1 MTREEK
7 ARSLGQMCFP
17 DASSMCA
24 SPNHEA
30 QCVARACIK
39 MAEFE
44 HKLLVEKACDWLM
57 TTSNFYQ
64 GGSNAL
70 PEVICMFD
78 TINEMVDSFRKEM
91 TDNFQKVTE
100 E

>member
-7 ARSLGQMCFP
+7 ANSLGQMYFP
-17 DASSMCA
+17 DDQNIWAR
-24 SPNHEA
+24 PNYEA
-30 QCVARACIK
+30 KFVSDACIQ
-39 MAEFE
+39 MAEWE
-44 HKLLVEKACDWLM
+44 HKRLVEKACDWLRA
-57 TTSNFYQ
+57 TSNFYQ

-91 TDNFQKVTE
+91 ADNFQKVM
-100 E
+100 